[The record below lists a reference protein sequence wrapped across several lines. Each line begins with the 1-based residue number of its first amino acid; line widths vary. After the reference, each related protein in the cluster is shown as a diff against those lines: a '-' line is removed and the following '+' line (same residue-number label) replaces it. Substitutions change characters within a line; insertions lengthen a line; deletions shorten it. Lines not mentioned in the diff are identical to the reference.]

1 MPDGRPPGYSRYDF
15 RMAPRASR
23 SWGSCAEAGMV
34 IPRTL
39 SEMSG
44 IEENSSASFYDFDD
58 GEGDSYPLP
67 PNLMPVPLLE
77 SDEGEGERETQL

>member
-1 MPDGRPPGYSRYDF
+1 
-15 RMAPRASR
+15 
-23 SWGSCAEAGMV
+23 
-34 IPRTL
+34 
-39 SEMSG
+39 MSG

-77 SDEGEGERETQL
+77 EEEEEEERETQL

>member
-1 MPDGRPPGYSRYDF
+1 
-15 RMAPRASR
+15 
-23 SWGSCAEAGMV
+23 MV

-44 IEENSSASFYDFDD
+44 IEENSSASFYDFNDV
-58 GEGDSYPLP
+58 EGDNYPLP

-77 SDEGEGERETQL
+77 DDEEGEERETQL